1 MWFLLTTMSD
11 AEEPVSLASL
21 SVTCAVLAAFLQS
34 KGPALTC
41 SCAGRRLFADPCG
54 PYLGTGSSCSDP
66 CDRCAHNWRG
76 RCTLFPIEVR
86 HF

>member
-1 MWFLLTTMSD
+1 MAVDLNDGRHLLIEVRARSYPCD
-11 AEEPVSLASL
+11 
-21 SVTCAVLAAFLQS
+21 SVIDQALPAVGDS
-34 KGPALTC
+34 
-41 SCAGRRLFADPCG
+41 RRGDTQNFA
-54 PYLGTGSSCSDP
+54 YLGTGSSCSDP